1 MSKNSVVL
9 SVMVALL
16 FLLVLLVGCSDD
28 KTPIR
33 LGLVGGL
40 SGENVDLGQAG
51 RNGATLA
58 VDEINRAGGV
68 NGRPI
73 VLMIRDDKNR
83 RDGAIAATEDL
94 IREGV
99 VAIVGP
105 FTTTMA
111 EAVRTVT
118 EPKHML
124 VFSPTASS
132 VRLAGLDDSFFRLC
146 STTTDQA
153 GHYAEFMAQKK
164 GLRRISLVAAKD
176 NLSFV
181 KSWVDEY
188 KRKLAAYGGELV
200 AEVWYD
206 FRSMSG
212 FGDVVR
218 ELLAPKPDAVMFVAN
233 AVSVARMAQQV
244 RKSDETTPIFASEW
258 AGTQQLIELG
268 GKAVNGLVVIHI
280 FNKYGQEKAFL
291 RFAKEYQ
298 AQFKSDPSFS
308 SVIAYEVVKVLAS
321 AMEKQ
326 TKGESLKQAILKYG
340 PYQGLQQSLT
350 IDAYGDTVRQAH
362 FVVVNGTQ
370 FSPVY

>member
-1 MSKNSVVL
+1 MSKYSVVL
-9 SVMVALL
+9 SVMAALL
-16 FLLVLLVGCSDD
+16 SALVLLGGCSDD

-51 RNGATLA
+51 RNGALLA
-58 VDEINRAGGV
+58 VDEINQSGGV
-68 NGRPI
+68 NGRP
-73 VLMIRDDKNR
+73 VELVIRDDKNR
-83 RDGAIAATEDL
+83 RDGAISATKDL
-94 IREGV
+94 VEEGV

-111 EAVRTVT
+111 EAVRTVS
-118 EPKHML
+118 EPKHIL

-146 STTTDQA
+146 SSTTDQA
-153 GHYAEFMAQKK
+153 SHYAELMVKQK

-188 KRKLAAYGGELV
+188 KRRIAAYGGELV

-206 FRSMSG
+206 FSTMSG

-218 ELLAPKPDAVMFVAN
+218 DLLAPKPDAVMFVAN

-244 RKSDETTPIFASEW
+244 RKSDKTTPIFASEW
-258 AGTQQLIELG
+258 AGTQQIIELG

-280 FNKYGQEKAFL
+280 FNKYGKEKPFL
-291 RFAKEYQ
+291 RFVKEYQ
-298 AQFKSDPSFS
+298 SQFKSDPSFS
-308 SVIAYEVVKVLAS
+308 SVIAYEVVKILAS
-321 AMEKQ
+321 ALEKK
-326 TKGESLKQAILKYG
+326 TPKESLKQAILKNG
-340 PYQGLQQSLT
+340 PYQGLQQSFA

>member
-9 SVMVALL
+9 SVMAALL
-16 FLLVLLVGCSDD
+16 SALVLLGGCSDD

-51 RNGATLA
+51 RNGALLA
-58 VDEINRAGGV
+58 VDEINQSGGV
-68 NGRPI
+68 NGHP
-73 VLMIRDDKNR
+73 VELVIRDDKNR
-83 RDGAIAATEDL
+83 RDGAIAATKDL
-94 IREGV
+94 VEEGV

-111 EAVRTVT
+111 EAVRTVS
-118 EPKHML
+118 EPKHVL

-146 STTTDQA
+146 SSTTDQA
-153 GHYAEFMAQKK
+153 SHYAEFMVRQK

-188 KRKLAAYGGELV
+188 KRRIAAYGGELV

-206 FRSMSG
+206 FSAMSG

-218 ELLAPKPDAVMFVAN
+218 DLLAPKPDAVMFVAN

-244 RKSDETTPIFASEW
+244 RKSDKTTPIFASEW
-258 AGTQQLIELG
+258 AGTQQVIELG

-280 FNKYGQEKAFL
+280 FNKYGKEEPFL
-291 RFAKEYQ
+291 RFVKEYQ
-298 AQFKSDPSFS
+298 TQFKSDPSFS
-308 SVIAYEVVKVLAS
+308 SVIAYEVVKILAK
-321 AMEKQ
+321 ALEKQ
-326 TKGESLKQAILKYG
+326 TPEESLKQAILKNG
-340 PYQGLQQSLT
+340 PYQGLQQSFA

>member
-1 MSKNSVVL
+1 MSKYSVVL
-9 SVMVALL
+9 SVMAALL
-16 FLLVLLVGCSDD
+16 SALVLLGGCSDD

-51 RNGATLA
+51 RNGALLA
-58 VDEINRAGGV
+58 VDEINQSGGV
-68 NGRPI
+68 NGRS
-73 VLMIRDDKNR
+73 VELVIRDDKNR
-83 RDGAIAATEDL
+83 RDGAISATKDL
-94 IREGV
+94 VEEGV

-111 EAVRTVT
+111 EAVRTVS
-118 EPKHML
+118 EPKHVL

-146 STTTDQA
+146 SSTTDQA
-153 GHYAEFMAQKK
+153 SHYAEFMVRQK

-188 KRKLAAYGGELV
+188 KRRVAAYGGELV

-206 FRSMSG
+206 FSAMSG

-218 ELLAPKPDAVMFVAN
+218 DLLAPKPDAVMFVAN

-244 RKSDETTPIFASEW
+244 RKSDKTTPIFASEW
-258 AGTQQLIELG
+258 AGTQQVIELG

-280 FNKYGQEKAFL
+280 FNKYGKEEPFL
-291 RFAKEYQ
+291 RFVKEYQ
-298 AQFKSDPSFS
+298 TQFKSDPSFS
-308 SVIAYEVVKVLAS
+308 SVIAYEVVKILAK
-321 AMEKQ
+321 ALEKQ
-326 TKGESLKQAILKYG
+326 TPEESLKQAILKNG
-340 PYQGLQQSLT
+340 PYQGLQQSFA